1 MSSFRH
7 RIAIM
12 SKLIGQLQEL
22 SQLRDQV
29 KRATLS
35 PRRSQQIG
43 RRKKQSFGK
52 ERG

>member
-1 MSSFRH
+1 MSSLRQ

-29 KRATLS
+29 RRTTLS
-35 PRRSQQIG
+35 PRRLQQIG
-43 RRKKQSFGK
+43 RRKRTVIR